1 MKRSTLLAVA
11 VAVAAAIGGVYNAKA
26 QTAAPA
32 TPATPATPAM
42 QAAAAS
48 PAGTYQARAADVQS
62 VDGIVAAL
70 YDVISGAAG
79 KPRDWDRMRS
89 LFAPEGRLMAAVAR
103 PDGSVALRTMSVE
116 DYIGRNSKAFA
127 TMGFFEKEAARTSET
142 FGQIVHVF
150 STYESRHAPNEA
162 KPFQRGINSIQ
173 LYHDGKR
180 WWIVNLLWRA
190 EDERL
195 PLPDRYLKSH

>member
-1 MKRSTLLAVA
+1 MKRSTLPAVA
-11 VAVAAAIGGVYNAKA
+11 LAVAAAVGGVHHASA
-26 QTAAPA
+26 QTAAAPVAAPA
-32 TPATPATPAM
+32 AVP
-42 QAAAAS
+42 AAAAS
-48 PAGTYQARAADVQS
+48 SYQARAADVQS

-70 YDVISGAAG
+70 YDVISGPAG

-89 LFAPEGRLMAAVAR
+89 LFAPEGRLMAVGAR
-103 PDGSVALRTMSVE
+103 PENNYVLRAMSVE

-127 TMGFFEKEAARTSET
+127 TMGFFEREAARTSET

-150 STYESRHAPNEA
+150 STYESRHAADDA

-173 LYHDGKR
+173 LVNDGKR

-195 PLPDRYLKSH
+195 PLPERYLRSR

>member
-11 VAVAAAIGGVYNAKA
+11 LAVAGATGVYHAKA
-26 QTAAPA
+26 QTAAAP
-32 TPATPATPAM
+32 
-42 QAAAAS
+42 AAS
-48 PAGTYQARAADVQS
+48 AAPAAPASAYQARAADVES

-89 LFAPEGRLMAAVAR
+89 LFAPEGRLMAVGAR
-103 PDGSVALRTMSVE
+103 PEGNYVLRAMSVE

-150 STYESRHAPNEA
+150 STYESRHAPEDA

-180 WWIVNLLWRA
+180 WWIVNVLWRA
-190 EDERL
+190 EDARL
-195 PLPDRYLKSH
+195 SLPERYLKSH